1 METRIHLLWN
11 ERGYDI
17 PYLESLTKRELVC
30 LYETEFWE
38 ENNL

>member
-1 METRIHLLWN
+1 METRTHLLWN

-17 PYLESLTKRELVC
+17 PYLESLTYKELVC

-38 ENNL
+38 EQNC